1 MANKKRAWRKRRAER
16 TAPTPAL
23 PPHISKDHP
32 PKGCELLPG
41 TGWPRLTAP
50 GKTYNEL
57 LAAIPGEWTAWTD
70 YTLADGRTMT
80 VYQSFPDGEKFTVYP
95 C

>member
-16 TAPTPAL
+16 TAPAPTL
-23 PPHISKDHP
+23 PPHINKDRP
-32 PKGCELLPG
+32 PMGCILTPG
-41 TGWPRLTAP
+41 TGWPMLSAP

-70 YTLADGRTMT
+70 YTLAGRTMT
-80 VYQSFPDGEKFTVYP
+80 VYQSFPDGQKYSAYH
-95 C
+95 